1 MEARLEQ
8 LQRFDR
14 WLLSLK
20 PVEMR
25 FLAFSAAI
33 VMDAAVRPRSIDS
46 ISACRGSQPTLDF
59 PACRVSI
66 AETRRSFW
74 LSISAGRRTR
84 GAPWEPVGRAG
95 PRDPSS
101 PWF

>member
-33 VMDAAVRPRSIDS
+33 VMDAAVF
-46 ISACRGSQPTLDF
+46 GLVQLF
-59 PACRVSI
+59 M
-66 AETRRSFW
+66 
-74 LSISAGRRTR
+74 
-84 GAPWEPVGRAG
+84 
-95 PRDPSS
+95 
-101 PWF
+101 

>member
-33 VMDAAVRPRSIDS
+33 VMDAAVFGLVQLIPYRPVADL
-46 ISACRGSQPTLDF
+46 SQL
-59 PACRVSI
+59 
-66 AETRRSFW
+66 W
-74 LSISAGRRTR
+74 L
-84 GAPWEPVGRAG
+84 
-95 PRDPSS
+95 
-101 PWF
+101 

>member
-1 MEARLEQ
+1 MAVQADNGKRMEARLEQ

-33 VMDAAVRPRSIDS
+33 VMDAAVF
-46 ISACRGSQPTLDF
+46 GLVQLF
-59 PACRVSI
+59 M
-66 AETRRSFW
+66 
-74 LSISAGRRTR
+74 
-84 GAPWEPVGRAG
+84 
-95 PRDPSS
+95 
-101 PWF
+101 